1 MSNTVLSKPLS
12 RLSRRAALGMP
23 AALAFA
29 GSAIAS
35 ERKRIATVI
44 TEYRLNSH
52 ADCYVTWLLEGYYHN
67 GRLRRP
73 DVQVV
78 SMYTDQVPENDMSR
92 YMAEKHRIKIFKTV
106 REALTLGG
114 SELDVDGVVFIGEHG
129 NYAWNIKGQK
139 LYPRYFLF
147 RQIVDVFRKSGRS
160 VPVFFDKHFSY
171 DWDEA
176 KWIYDQAREL
186 DIPMIAGSCLP
197 LTWRR
202 PPLELELESPVEK
215 AVVSWYGGK
224 ESYGFHG
231 LETLQCMVERR
242 DGGETGISAVQCLE
256 GPEVWKW
263 TDANPWA
270 KRLLDESLSRCT
282 EQTPGSPRDNVK
294 MPIVFVLDYRSGLKA
309 AVYLLSGH
317 VKSASFA
324 ADLRGKDKPVSTEM
338 WCQWVRPWG
347 HGHKFAYYI
356 DDLLV
361 TGKPSYPVE
370 RTLLTTGAIA
380 ALMDSSFKKGRMLE
394 TPHLNIT
401 YRAQKESLFDRGPV
415 PPPESKTG

>member
-1 MSNTVLSKPLS
+1 MPYSMFLKSLSV
-12 RLSRRAALGMP
+12 LSRREVLGIP

-29 GSAIAS
+29 GTTSTVKK
-35 ERKRIATVI
+35 KRIAAVI

-52 ADCYVTWLLEGYYHN
+52 ADCFVTWLLEGYYYN
-67 GRLRRP
+67 GKLQRP
-73 DVQVV
+73 GVQIV

-92 YMAEKHRIKIFKTV
+92 FMADKHRIKIFKTI
-106 REALTLGG
+106 RETLTMGG
-114 SELDVDGVVFIGEHG
+114 SELAVDGVVFIGEHG
-129 NYAWNIKGQK
+129 YYAWNIKGQK

-160 VPVFFDKHFSY
+160 VPVFFDKHLSY

-176 KWIYDQAREL
+176 KWIYDQTREL
-186 DIPMIAGSCLP
+186 NIPMIAGSSLT

-202 PPLELELESPVEK
+202 PPLELDLESPVEK
-215 AVVSWYGGK
+215 AVVTWYGGK

-231 LETLQCMVERR
+231 LEALQCMVERR
-242 DGGETGISAVQCLE
+242 EGGETGISAVQCLE
-256 GPEVWKW
+256 GPDVWKW

-270 KRLLDESLSRCT
+270 KRLLDECLMRCS
-282 EQTPGSPRDNVK
+282 EKTPGSPRDNVK
-294 MPIVFVLDYRSGLKA
+294 MPIVFILDYQSGLKA

-317 VKSASFA
+317 VRSASFA
-324 ADLRGKDKPVSTEM
+324 ADLQGRSEPVSTEM

-356 DDLLV
+356 DDLMV
-361 TGKPSYPVE
+361 TGKPSYPIE
-370 RTLLTTGAIA
+370 RTLLTTGALA
-380 ALMDSSFKKGRMLE
+380 ALMDSSFNKGLRLE

-415 PPPESKTG
+415 PPPERKNG